1 MTEGGP
7 FDAGFPAAP
16 GAGLWRGWLRT
27 WQQLWQR
34 QQRHLRDSSPLVLA
48 GFFAVGVTLYFV
60 PPAEPQL
67 QPALIVLALALAGS
81 LGLFFWRQWV
91 RWLGLLPMLTIAG
104 FACAA
109 WQASRLGDHL
119 LDQTVAGETVTARIE
134 QIVYRPDG
142 PRFLLTDIEGE
153 DPALAGLRRA
163 QIKWRGSGNSDAN
176 ETLAAVTTTLLG
188 QQVRWRLTFLPVRP
202 PVIPGGFDFRRQAFF
217 RGLSA
222 YGYSLGD
229 PVVIGERQPSRVEA
243 FRQTLRERFRRHL
256 QGDAAGLSTALV
268 VGLRG
273 DLSAQTQAQIR
284 DAGLAHLLAISGLHV
299 GMVSGALFFLVRLL
313 AALIPS
319 FSLRLPS
326 HRLAALAAILG
337 ALGYFLIS
345 GGTVPTQRATIVVVL
360 AMGAI
365 LISRRPFSL
374 RSLGFAALG
383 VLLLQPA
390 ALITASF
397 QMSFAAVLGLVVAF
411 QFSELR
417 ATGTRPLTGRLLGYG
432 LGVAVSSLIAT
443 LATGL
448 FALYHFQQL
457 SLLGVIANVIAV
469 PLTALWIMPTLLL
482 ATLLTPLGLGLEA
495 VPLWV
500 ARFGLE
506 ALLGLARLTS
516 TLEGGIITTRVWP
529 VASLVLAGLGV
540 WGMALLVRPLSLLAA
555 LPLALAVF
563 LAANHEQPRAVLNA
577 QERLLAG
584 AAAPGPLF
592 QLGDR
597 PPGLMVAAGGDFAV
611 EQLERLFNL
620 SAADC
625 PAPAC
630 ALGPQ
635 LWISTSTQSAGL
647 LCQRGDSSR
656 IVVLGVAPRAACA
669 SEQVIDSLAFSAKA
683 LGVLSQD
690 DPGKTADNA
699 LELRLESPETRRF
712 WTASEPR

>member
-7 FDAGFPAAP
+7 FDAGFPAGP
-16 GAGLWRGWLRT
+16 TAGLRRGWLRA

-34 QQRHLRDSSPLVLA
+34 QQQHLADSSPLVLA
-48 GFFAVGVTLYFV
+48 GFFALGVALYFV
-60 PPAEPQL
+60 PPTEPQL
-67 QPALIVLALALAGS
+67 QPALAVLGLALAGS
-81 LGLFFWRQWV
+81 VGLFFWRRWA

-104 FACAA
+104 FACTV
-109 WQASRLGDHL
+109 WQAHRLGDHL
-119 LDQTVAGETVTARIE
+119 LDQTLAGDAVTARIE

-142 PRFLLTDIEGE
+142 PRFLLTDIQGE

-163 QIKWRGSGNSDAN
+163 QIKWRGNGNSADPTA
-176 ETLAAVTTTLLG
+176 LLG
-188 QQVRWRLTFLPVRP
+188 QQVRWRLTLLPVRP
-202 PVIPGGFDFRRQAFF
+202 PVIPSGFDFRRQAFF
-217 RGLSA
+217 RSLSA

-229 PVVIGERQPSRVEA
+229 PVVVGERRPSRIEA

-256 QGDAAGLSTALV
+256 EGDAAGLSVALV

-273 DLSAQTQAQIR
+273 DLSEQTRAQIR

-299 GMVSGALFFLVRLL
+299 GMVSGALFFVVRLL
-313 AALIPS
+313 AALVPG

-326 HRLAALAAILG
+326 HRLAALAAIFG

-374 RSLGFAALG
+374 RSLGFAAMG
-383 VLLLQPA
+383 VLLLQPS

-397 QMSFAAVLGLVVAF
+397 QMSFAAVLGLIVAF
-411 QFSELR
+411 QFSEMR
-417 ATGTRPLTGRLLGYG
+417 ATGTRPLTGRLLGYAS
-432 LGVAVSSLIAT
+432 GVAVSSLIAT

-457 SLLGVIANVIAV
+457 SLLGVIANVLAV
-469 PLTALWIMPTLLL
+469 PLTALWIMPALLL

-495 VPLWV
+495 APLWF
-500 ARFGLE
+500 ASFGLE
-506 ALLGLARLTS
+506 ALLGIARLTS
-516 TLEGGIITTRVWP
+516 TLEGGVITTRAWP
-529 VASLVLAGLGV
+529 VVSLVLAGLGV

-577 QERLLAG
+577 PERLLAG
-584 AAAPGPLF
+584 ATAPGPLF
-592 QLGDR
+592 QFGDR
-597 PPGLMVAAGGDFAV
+597 PPGLVVAAGSEFAV
-611 EQLERLFNL
+611 QQLERLFNL

-630 ALGPQ
+630 ALGPH
-635 LWISTSTQSAGL
+635 LWISTSAQSAGL
-647 LCQRGDSSR
+647 LCQRGDGNR
-656 IVVLGVAPRAACA
+656 IVVLGVAPRAACT
-669 SEQVIDSLAFSAKA
+669 STQVIDSLAFSAKA
-683 LGVLSQD
+683 LSVLSQD
-690 DPGKTADNA
+690 DPGKTAEKA
-699 LELRLESPETRRF
+699 LDLRLESPETRRF
-712 WTASEPR
+712 WTASQPR

>member
-1 MTEGGP
+1 M
-7 FDAGFPAAP
+7 
-16 GAGLWRGWLRT
+16 
-27 WQQLWQR
+27 
-34 QQRHLRDSSPLVLA
+34 LA
-48 GFFAVGVTLYFV
+48 GFFAVVVALYFV

-142 PRFLLTDIEGE
+142 PRFLLTDIQGE
-153 DPALAGLRRA
+153 DIALAGLRRA
-163 QIKWRGSGNSDAN
+163 QIKWRGNGNSDAN
-176 ETLAAVTTTLLG
+176 ETLAAGTTALLG
-188 QQVRWRLTFLPVRP
+188 QQVRWRLTLLPVRP

-256 QGDAAGLSTALV
+256 KGDAAGLSTALV

-273 DLSAQTQAQIR
+273 DLSAQTREQIR

-313 AALIPS
+313 AALVPG

-397 QMSFAAVLGLVVAF
+397 QMSFAAVLGLIVAF
-411 QFSELR
+411 QFSEMR
-417 ATGTRPLTGRLLGYG
+417 GSGTRPLTGRLLGY
-432 LGVAVSSLIAT
+432 A
-443 LATGL
+443 
-448 FALYHFQQL
+448 
-457 SLLGVIANVIAV
+457 
-469 PLTALWIMPTLLL
+469 
-482 ATLLTPLGLGLEA
+482 
-495 VPLWV
+495 
-500 ARFGLE
+500 
-506 ALLGLARLTS
+506 
-516 TLEGGIITTRVWP
+516 
-529 VASLVLAGLGV
+529 
-540 WGMALLVRPLSLLAA
+540 
-555 LPLALAVF
+555 
-563 LAANHEQPRAVLNA
+563 
-577 QERLLAG
+577 
-584 AAAPGPLF
+584 
-592 QLGDR
+592 
-597 PPGLMVAAGGDFAV
+597 
-611 EQLERLFNL
+611 
-620 SAADC
+620 
-625 PAPAC
+625 
-630 ALGPQ
+630 
-635 LWISTSTQSAGL
+635 
-647 LCQRGDSSR
+647 
-656 IVVLGVAPRAACA
+656 
-669 SEQVIDSLAFSAKA
+669 
-683 LGVLSQD
+683 
-690 DPGKTADNA
+690 
-699 LELRLESPETRRF
+699 
-712 WTASEPR
+712 

>member
-1 MTEGGP
+1 L
-7 FDAGFPAAP
+7 A
-16 GAGLWRGWLRT
+16 
-27 WQQLWQR
+27 
-34 QQRHLRDSSPLVLA
+34 DSSPLVLA
-48 GFFAVGVTLYFV
+48 GFFALGIALYFV
-60 PPAEPQL
+60 PPTEPQL
-67 QPALIVLALALAGS
+67 QPALAVLGLALAGS
-81 LGLFFWRQWV
+81 LGLFFWRRWA
-91 RWLGLLPMLTIAG
+91 RWLGLLSMLTIAG
-104 FACAA
+104 FACAT
-109 WQASRLGDHL
+109 WQANRLGDHL
-119 LDQTVAGETVTARIE
+119 LDETIAGDAVTARIE

-142 PRFLLTDIEGE
+142 PRFLLTDIQGT
-153 DPALAGLRRA
+153 DPALAGLRRL
-163 QIKWRGSGNSDAN
+163 QIKWRGNGNSDAI
-176 ETLAAVTTTLLG
+176 ETVSTDPTALLG

-222 YGYSLGD
+222 YGYSLDD
-229 PVVIGERQPSRVEA
+229 PVVMGERRPSTVEA
-243 FRQTLRERFRRHL
+243 FRQSLRERFRRHL
-256 QGDAAGLSTALV
+256 TGDAAGLSTALV

-273 DLSAQTQAQIR
+273 DLSARTQAQIR

-313 AALIPS
+313 AALVPG

-397 QMSFAAVLGLVVAF
+397 QMSFAAVLGLIVAF
-411 QFSELR
+411 QFSEMR
-417 ATGTRPLTGRLLGYG
+417 ATGTRPLTGRLLGYA

-469 PLTALWIMPTLLL
+469 PLAALWIMPTLLL

-495 VPLWV
+495 GPLWL
-500 ARFGLE
+500 ANFGLE

-516 TLEGGIITTRVWP
+516 SLEGGVITTRAWP
-529 VASLVLAGLGV
+529 AVSLVLAGLGV
-540 WGMALLVRPLSLLAA
+540 WSMALLVRPLSLLGG
-555 LPLALAVF
+555 LPPLMAVL
-563 LAANHEQPRAVLNA
+563 LAANHEQPRAVLNVE
-577 QERLLAG
+577 ERLLAG
-584 AAAPGPLF
+584 ATAPGPLF
-592 QLGDR
+592 QFGER
-597 PPGLMVAAGGDFAV
+597 PPGLVVAAGSEFAV
-611 EQLERLFNL
+611 QQLERLFNL

-625 PAPAC
+625 TAPAC
-630 ALGPQ
+630 ALGPPW
-635 LWISTSTQSAGL
+635 WISTSAQSAGL
-647 LCQRGDSSR
+647 LCQRGEGDR
-656 IVVLGVAPRAACA
+656 IVLLGVAPRSACT
-669 SEQVIDSLAFSAKA
+669 SDRVIDSLAFSAKA
-683 LGVLSQD
+683 LGILSQN
-690 DPGKTADNA
+690 DPGNTSDNA
-699 LELRLESPETRRF
+699 FVLRLENLETRRF
-712 WTASEPR
+712 WTASQPR

>member
-1 MTEGGP
+1 M
-7 FDAGFPAAP
+7 
-16 GAGLWRGWLRT
+16 
-27 WQQLWQR
+27 
-34 QQRHLRDSSPLVLA
+34 LA
-48 GFFAVGVTLYFV
+48 GCFALGIALYFV

-67 QPALIVLALALAGS
+67 RPTIMVLGLAVTGS
-81 LGLFFWRQWV
+81 FGLFFWRRWA

-142 PRFLLTDIEGE
+142 PRFLLTDIQGE
-153 DPALAGLRRA
+153 DPALAGLRRV
-163 QIKWRGSGNSDAN
+163 QIKWRGNGNGDAN
-176 ETLAAVTTTLLG
+176 ETVATDPTALLG
-188 QQVRWRLTFLPVRP
+188 QQVRWRLTFLPVRA
-202 PVIPGGFDFRRQAFF
+202 PVIPGGLDFRRQAFF

-229 PVVIGERQPSRVEA
+229 PEVIGERRPSRIEA
-243 FRQTLRERFRRHL
+243 FRQNLRVRFRRHL
-256 QGDAAGLSTALV
+256 KGDAAGLSTALV

-273 DLSAQTQAQIR
+273 DLSAQTRAEIR

-313 AALIPS
+313 AALVPG

-374 RSLGFAALG
+374 RSLGFAPLG

-397 QMSFAAVLGLVVAF
+397 QMSFAAVLGLIVAF
-411 QFSELR
+411 QFSEMR
-417 ATGTRPLTGRLLGYG
+417 GSGTRPLTGRLLGYA

-469 PLTALWIMPTLLL
+469 PLTALWIMPALLL

-495 VPLWV
+495 APLWF
-500 ARFGLE
+500 ASFGLE
-506 ALLGLARLTS
+506 ALLGIARLTS
-516 TLEGGIITTRVWP
+516 TLEGGVITTRAWP
-529 VASLVLAGLGV
+529 VVSLVLAGLGV
-540 WGMALLVRPLSLLAA
+540 WGMALLVRPLSLLAT
-555 LPLALAVF
+555 LPLALAVL
-563 LAANHEQPRAVLNA
+563 LAADHAQPRAVLNA
-577 QERLLAG
+577 PERLLAG

-592 QLGDR
+592 QFGDR
-597 PPGLMVAAGGDFAV
+597 PPGLVVAAGSEFAV
-611 EQLERLFNL
+611 QQLERLLNL
-620 SAADC
+620 RATDC

-630 ALGPQ
+630 AMGPH
-635 LWISTSTQSAGL
+635 LWISTSAQSAGL
-647 LCQRGDSSR
+647 LCQRDDSAR
-656 IVVLGVAPRAACA
+656 IIVLGVAPRGACTPA
-669 SEQVIDSLAFSAKA
+669 QVIDSLAFSAKA
-683 LGVLSQD
+683 LGVVSQD
-690 DPGKTADNA
+690 DPGKTAENA
-699 LELRLESPETRRF
+699 LDLRLESPERRRF
-712 WTASEPR
+712 WTPAPTR